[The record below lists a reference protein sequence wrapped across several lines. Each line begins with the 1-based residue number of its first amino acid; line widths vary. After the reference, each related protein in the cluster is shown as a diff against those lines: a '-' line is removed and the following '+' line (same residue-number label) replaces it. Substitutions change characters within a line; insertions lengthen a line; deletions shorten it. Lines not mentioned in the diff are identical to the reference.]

1 MKKSI
6 IKKRHFYKEFSKDS
20 YNKNKLMVKNMN
32 DNNLLDTLKKNS
44 QFQKCGILEFWKFK
58 ICTFENLEFQNFK
71 SVLPH
76 INGVQCT
83 WCIK

>member
-32 DNNLLDTLKKNS
+32 ENNLLDTLKKKFTISKMWN
-44 QFQKCGILEFWKFK
+44 FRILK
-58 ICTFENLEFQNFK
+58 IQNMY
-71 SVLPH
+71 
-76 INGVQCT
+76 I
-83 WCIK
+83 